1 MLFKNRKPAG
11 TSFEAKCSILADIW
25 LNHRTDD
32 DFEAFCEYNDIGLP
46 LAYMLDNDIVVTT
59 ETATKFVEETF
70 GLLLEGL
77 EISDTGFESL
87 EDILGADA
95 DDDEDEDFEDSSTT
109 SFSKFCGSCGAAHE
123 SASVKF
129 CASCGAAR
137 I

>member
-1 MLFKNRKPAG
+1 MLFKNKKPAG

-46 LAYMLDNDIVVTT
+46 LAYMLDSEIVATT

-87 EDILGADA
+87 EEILGADA
-95 DDDEDEDFEDSSTT
+95 EEDDFDDSSAT
-109 SFSKFCGSCGAAHE
+109 SSSKFCGNCGAAHE
-123 SASVKF
+123 SETVKF